1 MLLRD
6 GEALLLGVI
15 ALVLVG
21 VLLRGVTVLLGVV
34 ARLTLPVVLPPCTTP
49 PLLLPLTVPLV
60 PVELAVVL
68 GLLVC
73 GLATRPS
80 PIVPLYTCPVVPPLL
95 VVGLL
100 L

>member
-1 MLLRD
+1 MLLR
-6 GEALLLGVI
+6 GVTVLLGVI
-15 ALVLVG
+15 ALVLV
-21 VLLRGVTVLLGVV
+21 GVV

-60 PVELAVVL
+60 PVELTVVL